1 MPSPWK
7 MRQVGI
13 SKSVTTLVPGQSGL
27 RSEALYLKSQ
37 EGREGR
43 REGGRERG
51 REERRE
57 GGRRIFLTAKKAN
70 LGANLYFTVFT
81 ELIFKF
87 YNYPL
92 SYFYLVY

>member
-37 EGREGR
+37 EGREGKR
-43 REGGRERG
+43 ERGKEGGRKEDLSNCK
-51 REERRE
+51 ESQSRR
-57 GGRRIFLTAKKAN
+57 
-70 LGANLYFTVFT
+70 
-81 ELIFKF
+81 
-87 YNYPL
+87 
-92 SYFYLVY
+92 

>member
-43 REGGRERG
+43 REGGR
-51 REERRE
+51 
-57 GGRRIFLTAKKAN
+57 RIFLTAKKAN
-70 LGANLYFTVFT
+70 LGANLYFIVFT

>member
-1 MPSPWK
+1 MPSPGK

-43 REGGRERG
+43 REGEREG
-51 REERRE
+51 RE
-57 GGRRIFLTAKKAN
+57 GGRKEGGRK
-70 LGANLYFTVFT
+70 
-81 ELIFKF
+81 ED
-87 YNYPL
+87 L
-92 SYFYLVY
+92 SNCKESQSRR

>member
-13 SKSVTTLVPGQSGL
+13 AKSVTTLVPGQSGL

-43 REGGRERG
+43 REGGRKEDLSNCK
-51 REERRE
+51 ESQSRR
-57 GGRRIFLTAKKAN
+57 
-70 LGANLYFTVFT
+70 
-81 ELIFKF
+81 
-87 YNYPL
+87 
-92 SYFYLVY
+92 